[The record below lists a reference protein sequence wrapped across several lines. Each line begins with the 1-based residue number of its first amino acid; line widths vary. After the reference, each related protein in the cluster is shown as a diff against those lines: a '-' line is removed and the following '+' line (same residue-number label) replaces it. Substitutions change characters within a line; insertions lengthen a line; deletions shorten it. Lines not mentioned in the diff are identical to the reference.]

1 MPVQAIPLALIASL
15 YPLGPAAILL
25 LAEAVRPR
33 PKVGVFL
40 IGALVVTLA
49 VGFVVVFAFHGAG
62 VGQSSQQSNQYRI
75 RLAIGL
81 VFMAAAA
88 FLARRPPKPHGGPSR
103 LSRAGCRGPPARA
116 GSSRYSWPAWR
127 STLPSPVY
135 LSALQMVGTT
145 KMSTAAMDVWVVIAV
160 ALVLITVEV
169 PVLAFLRAPGWTVPR
184 LQAVNAWLDRNGH
197 TLPVAVV
204 GAIGLWEF
212 IDGLV
217 GLLQRPGCAGQ
228 AAE

>member
-15 YPLGPAAILL
+15 YPLGLAAILL

-62 VGQSSQQSNQYRI
+62 VGQSSQGSEQYWV
-75 RLAIGL
+75 RLVAGL
-81 VFMAAAA
+81 LFMAAAV
-88 FLARRPPKPHGGPSR
+88 FLARRPPRPSSGPSR
-103 LSRAGCRGPPARA
+103 VSRAASQGGLFAIFVVGMA
-116 GSSRYSWPAWR
+116 LY
-127 STLPSPVY
+127 LPSPVY
-135 LSALQMVGTT
+135 LSALQVVGTT
-145 KMSTAAMDVWVVIAV
+145 KMSTAAAAVWVVIVV

-169 PVLAFLRAPGWTVPR
+169 PVLLFLLAPGWTVPK

-197 TLPVAVV
+197 TLLWVVV
-204 GAIGLWEF
+204 GAIGLWSF
-212 IDGLV
+212 LDGLV
-217 GLLQRPGCAGQ
+217 GLL
-228 AAE
+228 